1 MQKNKSTQISS
12 ENGFDYKRYI
22 RLIKR
27 KKWLILTIFSVV
39 FVLWT
44 VLAVKFG
51 PRPFYKTNALLQFED
66 RRSISA
72 LEARGRQENEAKV
85 GLLMSRSFL
94 GSVVDKLA
102 LEVKFPRND
111 RIGVVD
117 SIMVKSGFLEGKYVL
132 QNKNGQLQLFYT
144 SKDKTIE
151 DKQVLDIPYLENNVL
166 EYDGIRFV
174 LKKDFWDTHNKVVFN
189 VRSRGNAIESLRAS
203 LKPSWMN
210 RARTLLKIE
219 ITGQDRFLITDIMNT
234 LVDEFV
240 QKNLELKKYHTREV
254 LGILTEQLKTAQE
267 GLDKAEKKLRQ
278 FRERNPWVGL
288 TPDANG
294 IVNGMSTAEAERAN
308 VSTQK
313 SQLQVLLSR
322 LSSATGENRYSVL
335 HELLSFLNAQGNPTI
350 PALLSEYTSLTT
362 ERSRLLA
369 NYAPTH
375 EVVVENARKLRALE
389 QKVLD
394 NANSQLQQYNTR
406 LAGIASRIKND
417 NYKIRNLP
425 AKELQLAELQRKRLA
440 AEQVYS
446 SLLER
451 FNQAKVADAVEVGDI
466 LVLDKAVVPPSGG
479 RFKRYLQYAIIGAL
493 LGLVL
498 GLGIVVIGNFLDKTV
513 RTSDELERIIPI
525 RVLAKIPIIATEKDI
540 IEEDFDGPP
549 RVDPKLVTADYSPTP
564 VGEAYRTLRTQL
576 LFNNA
581 KTKSIFITSL
591 NPNEGKSLNAGNLA
605 ITFAQQKLPTII
617 VDADLRRGVLH
628 NTFASKKKPGLTD
641 FLYSQADVTDENLRK
656 IIQQTHIPNLY
667 LLSSGMPVP
676 NPSEVLGTPR
686 AKELFEFL
694 KTRFGFMIIDT
705 PPITVTSDSV
715 VISRYVDGGLFV
727 VRAGK
732 SNVEKIKDKIDE
744 FEDFSDRL
752 LGIVLNFAKHEFE
765 KDRYHYSYYNY

>member
-1 MQKNKSTQISS
+1 MQKNKSNLIGA
-12 ENGFDYKRYI
+12 ENAFDYKRYI

-27 KKWLILTIFSVV
+27 KKWVILAIFSVV
-39 FVLWT
+39 FVVWT
-44 VLAVKFG
+44 ALAIKMG
-51 PRPFYKTNALLQFED
+51 PRPIYKTNALLQFED

-72 LEARGRQENEAKV
+72 LESRGRQENEAKV

-94 GSVVDKLA
+94 GQVVDKLS

-117 SIMVKSGFLEGKYVL
+117 SIMIDKGFLEGKYL
-132 QNKNGQLQLFYT
+132 LKKKDNQLQLFYT

-151 DKQVLDIPYLENNVL
+151 GKKVLDIPYPEDNILK
-166 EYDGIRFV
+166 YDGFRFV
-174 LKKDFWDTHNKVVFN
+174 LKKEFWDTHDKVAFII
-189 VRSRGNAIESLRAS
+189 RSRENAIESLRAS

-219 ITGQDRFLITDIMNT
+219 IMGQDRYLIAETMNT

-240 QKNLELKKYHTREV
+240 KKNLELKKYHTREV

-267 GLDKAEKKLRQ
+267 ELDKAEKELRR
-278 FRERNPWVGL
+278 FREKNPWVGL
-288 TPDANG
+288 TPDATG
-294 IVNGMSTAEAERAN
+294 IVTGMTTAETERAN
-308 VSTQK
+308 LNMQK

-322 LSSATGENRYSVL
+322 LSAATGENRYSVL

-350 PALLSEYTSLTT
+350 PALLSEYTNLTT
-362 ERSRLLA
+362 ERNRLLA

-394 NANSQLQQYNTR
+394 NANNQLQQYNTR
-406 LAGIASRIKND
+406 LATIESQIKND

-425 AKELQLAELQRKRLA
+425 AKELQLAELQRKRA
-440 AEQVYS
+440 VAEQVYS
-446 SLLER
+446 SLLVR

-479 RFKRYLQYAIIGAL
+479 RLKRYLQYAIIGAL
-493 LGLVL
+493 FGLII
-498 GLGIVVIGNFLDKTV
+498 GLGVVLIGNFLDKTV

-525 RVLAKIPIIATEKDI
+525 RVLAKIPIIETEKDI
-540 IEEDFDGPP
+540 IEADFDGPP

-581 KTKSIFITSL
+581 DTKSIFITSL

-605 ITFAQQKLPTII
+605 ITFAQQKLPTIL

-628 NTFASKKKPGLTD
+628 NSFASKKKPGVTD

-686 AKELFEFL
+686 AKELFDFL
-694 KTRFGFMIIDT
+694 KTRFGFMIVDT

-715 VISRYVDGGLFV
+715 VISRYVDGGLFI

-732 SNVEKIKDKIDE
+732 SNVEKIKEKINE

-752 LGIVLNFAKHEFE
+752 LGIVLNFAKHEFD
-765 KDRYHYSYYNY
+765 KDKYHYSYYNY